1 MSKPTILVV
10 DDEPGIRTTVRE
22 VLEDER
28 YRVLVAEDGQAA
40 LDALE
45 LDPVDLVV
53 LDVWLPRVGGMDVL
67 AKIKESRP
75 GLETIVIS
83 GHASVDMAVQALK
96 LGAFDFVEKPIS
108 LDRLLAAV
116 RNALAIRE
124 LRAENRRLKRA
135 VAPALELVGSSA
147 AMETVRS
154 LVEQSARSDARV
166 LISGENGTGKELVA
180 RSIHER
186 SERSDGP
193 FVAVNCAA
201 IPDAL
206 IESELFGHEKGAFTD
221 AASRRIGRF
230 EAARSGTLFLDEVA
244 DMSLSAQAKVLR
256 AIQELRFERVGGEE
270 TIEADVRVIAATNK
284 NLRSEIDAGRFRE
297 DLYFRLAV
305 VPIEIPPLRERP
317 GDAVE
322 LAERFLSDAA
332 RPGSPLRTFSLEAAR
347 LIAGHP
353 WPGNVRELRNFVERV
368 DVLSDEGSISGETVA
383 RLLGSASPRSVRALV
398 PDEYLDLPLAAAKD
412 LFERNYLVQK
422 LRDCGYTVAKAA
434 EAIGVYPSNLHAKIR
449 KYGIGTNE

>member
-244 DMSLSAQAKVLR
+244 DMSLAAQAKVLR

-398 PDEYLDLPLAAAKD
+398 PDEYLDLPLA
-412 LFERNYLVQK
+412 
-422 LRDCGYTVAKAA
+422 
-434 EAIGVYPSNLHAKIR
+434 
-449 KYGIGTNE
+449 

>member
-10 DDEPGIRTTVRE
+10 DDEPGVRTTVRE

-28 YRVLVAEDGQAA
+28 YRVLVAEDGQTA
-40 LDALE
+40 LDL
-45 LDPVDLVV
+45 LDVDPVDLVV

-67 AKIKESRP
+67 GRIRETRP

-108 LDRLLAAV
+108 LDRLLASV

-135 VAPALELVGSSA
+135 AAPTAEIVGSSP
-147 AMETVRS
+147 AMRTVRA

-166 LISGENGTGKELVA
+166 LVEGENGTGKELVA
-180 RSIHER
+180 RRIHELSDR
-186 SERSDGP
+186 ADGP
-193 FVAVNCAA
+193 FIAVNCAA
-201 IPDAL
+201 IPDTL

-221 AASRRIGRF
+221 ASSRRIGRF
-230 EAARSGTLFLDEVA
+230 EAARGGTLFLDEVG
-244 DMSLSAQAKVLR
+244 DMSLAAQAKVLR
-256 AIQELRFERVGGEE
+256 AVQELRFERVGGEE

-284 NLRSEIDAGRFRE
+284 DLRAEIAAGRFRE
-297 DLYFRLAV
+297 DLFFRLAV
-305 VPIEIPPLRERP
+305 VPIALPPLRERP

-322 LAERFLSDAA
+322 LAVRFLEAQAA
-332 RPGSPLRTFSLEAAR
+332 AGEAPRSFSPEAAR
-347 LIAGHP
+347 LIADHP
-353 WPGNVRELRNFVERV
+353 WPGNIRELRNFVERL
-368 DVLSDEGSISGETVA
+368 DVLSDEREIGAETVA
-383 RLLGSASPRSVRALV
+383 RLLGARPPRADRPLV
-398 PDEYLDLPLAAAKD
+398 PEEYLGLGLAAAKER
-412 LFERNYLVQK
+412 FERNYLVQK
-422 LRDCGYTVAKAA
+422 LRDNGYTVAKAA